1 MGKFGSR
8 VATLTL
14 GVAALVM
21 AHAAKADTPIK
32 FSLDWKFEGHTA
44 PYILAKK
51 KGYFSEEGLDVTID
65 SGNGSVGAITRV
77 ASGAYDISFADINSL
92 VEFNASH
99 PDQAMKSIFMVYDR
113 PPFSLFMLKK
123 SGITKPEDLKGKTL
137 GAPVFDASRKLFPAF
152 AKATGLSMDDVK
164 WESMDPPLREPMLV
178 RGDVDGISGHYFTSV
193 LNLESQGIKKEDMVV
208 FKYADYG
215 LDFYG
220 NGILASKDMM
230 ENHGDQLRGFLRAV
244 VKGWR
249 DTIAN
254 PDEAIAALKEVDP
267 LIDTKLETERL
278 NMVIEDNVITDEVL
292 AHGMGPI
299 STDRMAKAIDQVSL
313 AFGLQNPPK
322 VADIFTSIYM
332 PGEEE
337 RKIK

>member
-1 MGKFGSR
+1 MGKLGLR
-8 VATLTL
+8 IAAIALGAAAMVA
-14 GVAALVM
+14 G
-21 AHAAKADTPIK
+21 HAAKAETPVK

-51 KGYFSEEGLDVTID
+51 KGYFADEGLDVTID

-77 ASGAYDISFADINSL
+77 ASGAYDISLADINSL

-99 PDQAMKSIFMVYDR
+99 PDQAMKSVFMVYDR

-123 SGITKPEDLKGKTL
+123 SGITNPEDLKGKTL

-152 AKATGLSMDDVK
+152 AKATGLSLDDVTWK
-164 WESMDPPLREPMLV
+164 SMDPPLREPMLV
-178 RGDVDGISGHYFTSV
+178 RGDVDAISGHYFTSV
-193 LNLESQGIKKEDMVV
+193 LNLENQGVKREDMVV

-220 NGILASKDMM
+220 NGILASRDMM
-230 ENHGDQLRGFLRAV
+230 ENHGDQLRGFLRAL

-249 DTIAN
+249 DAIAN

-267 LIDTKLETERL
+267 LIDTDLETKRL

-299 STDRMAKAIDQVSL
+299 SNDRMAKAIEQVSL

-332 PGEEE
+332 PGEAD